1 MNIKVFVVGLP
12 ALIGYLFAGP
22 AFSSSAPPPPDA
34 QFQASGE
41 GVPFNPGQYQD
52 FGDYVRQTR
61 ERLLRH
67 KVYMDPSQKPL
78 ELAASMP
85 FERVPA
91 GACESMGG
99 THRSRGIVL
108 LHGLADM
115 PVAMTDLAEAFA
127 ARCFLVRVLLL
138 PGHGTRAG
146 DLLDVTRSDWLAA
159 TRFGLETL
167 KKDVDEAYVGGFSLG
182 GLLAAHA
189 LLSDA
194 SLKGAF
200 IFSPALSLDSAGWI
214 RQAVW
219 LRHLFE
225 WADRDSRDDYARYE
239 AMPMN
244 ALAETFLLTGELAR
258 LLEQDEVAVPVFVA
272 HSADD
277 PVIDVAANRDY
288 FRKRFI
294 HRGSRLVEY
303 RRRFR
308 EGADP
313 NDSRIRYVNSFLP
326 EQRIASFSH
335 LSIHIAP
342 THAHY
347 GMAGDYR
354 NCGQN
359 SGNRDLDAITRCLQA
374 LHPWRGETFGEVPA
388 AVPNREAM
396 ARLTF
401 NPRFKELLDQVD
413 DFIMANGF

>member
-1 MNIKVFVVGLP
+1 MLVL
-12 ALIGYLFAGP
+12 LGYIFTGP
-22 AFSSSAPPPPDA
+22 TFSSNASSPSDA
-34 QFQASGE
+34 RFQPSGE
-41 GVPFNPGQYQD
+41 GMPFDPDQYQN
-52 FGDYVRQTR
+52 FGDYIHQTR

-67 KVYMDPSQKPL
+67 KVYMDPNQKQL
-78 ELAASMP
+78 ELAASVP
-85 FERVPA
+85 FERVPE
-91 GACESMGG
+91 GACESMGR
-99 THRSRGIVL
+99 TRQSRGIVL

-127 ARCFLVRVLLL
+127 SRCFLVRVLLL

-167 KKDVDEAYVGGFSLG
+167 KMDVDEVYVGGFSLG
-182 GLLAAHA
+182 GLLAIHA

-200 IFSPALSLDSAGWI
+200 IFSPALSLGSAGWI
-214 RQAVW
+214 HQAVW
-219 LRHLFE
+219 LRHLFK
-225 WADRDSRDDYARYE
+225 WADRDPQDDYARYE

-244 ALAETFLLTGELAR
+244 ALAETSLLTRELAR
-258 LLEQDEVAVPVFVA
+258 LLEQDEVVVPVFIA

-277 PVIDVAANRDY
+277 PVIDVAANRNY
-288 FRKRFI
+288 FHKRFI

-303 RRRFR
+303 RHHLR
-308 EGADP
+308 EGVDP
-313 NDSRIRYVNSFLP
+313 DDSRIRYVSSFLP
-326 EQRIASFSH
+326 EQRVVSFSH

-342 THAHY
+342 THTHY
-347 GMAGDYR
+347 GIAGDYR

-359 SGNRDLDAITRCLQA
+359 SDDRSLDVITRCLRA
-374 LHPWRGETFGEVPA
+374 MRPWRGETFGDVPA
-388 AVPNREAM
+388 VVPDRETM

-401 NPRFKELLDQVD
+401 NPRFKELFDQID

>member
-1 MNIKVFVVGLP
+1 MNTKTPVVGMLV
-12 ALIGYLFAGP
+12 LMGYLFAGST
-22 AFSSSAPPPPDA
+22 FSSSAPSSSDA
-34 QFQASGE
+34 QLQPSGE
-41 GVPFNPGQYQD
+41 GVPFDPGQYQNFD
-52 FGDYVRQTR
+52 DYIRQTR

-67 KVYMDPSQKPL
+67 KVYMDPNQKQL
-78 ELAASMP
+78 ELAASVP

-91 GACESMGG
+91 AACESMGG
-99 THRSRGIVL
+99 TRRSRGIVL

-146 DLLDVTRSDWLAA
+146 DLLDVTRNDWLAA

-167 KKDVDEAYVGGFSLG
+167 KMDVDEVYIGGFSLG
-182 GLLAAHA
+182 GLLAIHA

-200 IFSPALSLDSAGWI
+200 IFSPALSLESAGWI

-219 LRHLFE
+219 LRNLFK
-225 WADRDSRDDYARYE
+225 WVDRDPQDDYARYE

-244 ALAETFLLTGELAR
+244 ALAETFLLSRELAR
-258 LLEQDEVAVPVFVA
+258 LLEQDEVAVPVFIA

-277 PVIDVAANRDY
+277 PVIDVTANRDY

-294 HRGSRLVEY
+294 HPGGRLIEY
-303 RRRFR
+303 RRHFR

-313 NDSRIRYVNSFLP
+313 SDSRIRYVNSFLP

-335 LSIHIAP
+335 LSVHIAP
-342 THAHY
+342 THTHY
-347 GMAGDYR
+347 GMTGDYR

-359 SGNRDLDAITRCLQA
+359 SDDRSLDAITRCLMA
-374 LHPWRGETFGEVPA
+374 LHPWRGETFGDVPTA
-388 AVPNREAM
+388 IPDRETM

-401 NPRFKELLDQVD
+401 NPRFEELFDQVD
-413 DFIMANGF
+413 DFIMANGL